1 MEALFPPPKPTL
13 ITLPQEVLLN
23 IADHFLSDY
32 LLWKTQLKYLRKA
45 TFHLDHCPYINLART
60 HPYLW
65 NVLLARRFAKGALDE
80 AASADIT
87 TAPAVARREERRQ
100 QRYRKRELELYGQAR
115 EVEKPNLGRLL
126 VLE

>member
-45 TFHLDHCPYINLART
+45 TFHLDLCPYVNLART

-80 AASADIT
+80 AAKADIT
-87 TAPAVARREERRQ
+87 TAPAIARQRERRQ
-100 QRYRKRELELYGQAR
+100 QRYQEWELEVYGKAR
-115 EVEKPNLGRLL
+115 KVEKPNYGRLL